1 MRLLNL
7 LVLTIMF
14 LFSACVG
21 ASAEIK
27 DGTPLPTPLM
37 RTASPEAVKAGA
49 TATVAGDYLDKS
61 RVAEVYLTNGKVDAK
76 VDVIE
81 QARTEL
87 KFKVPEKIAVGRYN
101 LMVLMVGEEPKL
113 IEEPARLTV
122 VE

>member
-14 LFSACVG
+14 LFSARVG

-27 DGTPLPTPLM
+27 DVTPLPTPLM
-37 RTASPEAVKAGA
+37 RTASPEAVKAGE
-49 TATVAGDYLDKS
+49 TVTVGGDYLDKS
-61 RVAEVYLTNGKVDAK
+61 RVAEVYLTNGKVDVK

-122 VE
+122 VD

>member
-27 DGTPLPTPLM
+27 DVTPLPTPLM

-87 KFKVPEKIAVGRYN
+87 KFKVPEKIVVGRYN

>member
-14 LFSACVG
+14 LSARVG

-27 DGTPLPTPLM
+27 DVNPLPTPLM
-37 RTASPEAVKAGA
+37 RTASPEDVKAGA
-49 TATVAGDYLDKS
+49 TVTVAGDYLDKS
-61 RVAEVYLTNGKVDAK
+61 RVAEVYLTNGKVDVK

>member
-14 LFSACVG
+14 LFSARVG

-27 DGTPLPTPLM
+27 DVNPLPTPLM

-49 TATVAGDYLDKS
+49 TVTVAGDYLDKS
-61 RVAEVYLTNGKVDAK
+61 RVAEVYLTDGEVDVK

>member
-14 LFSACVG
+14 LFSARVG

-27 DGTPLPTPLM
+27 DVNPLPTPVM
-37 RTASPEAVKAGA
+37 RTTSPEAVKAGA
-49 TATVAGDYLDKS
+49 TVTVAGDYLDKS
-61 RVAEVYLTNGKVDAK
+61 RVAEVYLTNGKVDVK

-113 IEEPARLTV
+113 IEEPARVTV